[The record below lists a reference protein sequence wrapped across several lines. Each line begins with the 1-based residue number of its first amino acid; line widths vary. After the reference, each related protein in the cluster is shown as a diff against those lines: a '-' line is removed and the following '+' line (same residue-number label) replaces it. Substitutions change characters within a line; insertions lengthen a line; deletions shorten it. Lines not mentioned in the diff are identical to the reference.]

1 MSDAKN
7 AKPFPHF
14 DSDADAERFVAEA
27 DLSEY
32 DFSRFQPMRF
42 ELETK
47 SASIT
52 MRVPA
57 SLLKAVKAEAEQRG
71 IPYQRFIRQAIERAL
86 GTGRG

>member
-1 MSDAKN
+1 MSAAKKT
-7 AKPFPHF
+7 KPFPRF
-14 DSDADAERFVAEA
+14 DTDADAERFVAEA

-42 ELETK
+42 EIEAK

-57 SLLKAVKAEAEQRG
+57 SLLKAVKAEAEHRG

-86 GTGRG
+86 GTNRG